1 MQLQKYYFFK
11 KVPSVRR
18 TISVLKLISFGK
30 NYYIWLYLCECVCAC
45 VCVRVR
51 ECMHSVFFV
60 TSVWYTFINDDALD
74 KYYKLRTLV

>member
-30 NYYIWLYLCECVCAC
+30 NYCILVYLCVCLRMRAQC
-45 VCVRVR
+45 
-51 ECMHSVFFV
+51 FFV
-60 TSVWYTFINDDALD
+60 EAVCYTFIDGDALD
-74 KYYKLRTLV
+74 KYYKLRTLE